1 MKKELKFVV
10 LAGLF
15 FVPFIPFL
23 VSGSL
28 FFPFIT
34 TKAFAWRIIVEIIF
48 VAWLALAVSDKGYR
62 PRKSPI
68 LYALGIFLF
77 VIGVA
82 NALGVNP
89 GASFWS
95 NYERMEGYI
104 TLLHLGAFFLVIGS
118 VFNEELW
125 KKWWNTSLL
134 ASALMVI
141 YAIFQLSGAITIN
154 QGGARVDGTFGNAIY
169 LAVYMLF
176 HIFVALFYMARSWKN
191 TGLRYLYGILII
203 SQLVILYYT
212 ATRGAILGLLGGLIV
227 FAVLNIRNKEQLFI
241 RKASVSLLAGILIL
255 VGSFFLA
262 KDSQF
267 VRESSV
273 LARFASLNLEE
284 IKNQGR
290 FFVWPMAVEG
300 FKDRPILGWGQE
312 NFGYVFQEHYKPQ
325 MYKLEPWFDRA
336 HNIFLEWVIA
346 GGVLGLAFYLSLY
359 AVPLYLIWFGNRGF
373 NSIEKSII
381 TSLLTAYFFHNIFVF
396 DHLISYVLFFSIL
409 AYIHFRAADHPLWSK
424 EIGKDSLGGL
434 ALPLAVLSLF
444 LVVYFANIKPIRA
457 NLALLK
463 GMRYMEVEENPSA
476 SADSYRKAYKL
487 ASLGRQ
493 DTVERIAS
501 DAVRIL
507 SSDKMAMED
516 KNDFYSFVISA
527 IRSADKNTQKT
538 ARHQLI
544 SGSLLTIFGRTEEAI
559 AYLSRAK
566 EIMPG
571 KLNIHFELGAA
582 HINAGN
588 FAEALEEFRK
598 AYEMAPE
605 YQEARIIYL
614 IGAIYASDTT
624 IETKMLSQIE
634 EKAFVFDERILAAY
648 YQNNNLAKVRQIIE
662 RRKILDTLKAE

>member
-15 FVPFIPFL
+15 FVPFLPFL

-28 FFPFIT
+28 YFPFIT

-48 VAWLALAVSDKGYR
+48 VAWLALAVSSKEYR
-62 PRKSPI
+62 PKKSPI

-154 QGGARVDGTFGNAIY
+154 QGGVRVDGTFGNAIY

-212 ATRGAILGLLGGLIV
+212 ATRGAILGLLGGLII

-255 VGSFFLA
+255 VGGFFLA

-267 VRESSV
+267 VRESPV

-312 NFGYVFQEHYKPQ
+312 NFGYVFQKHYQ
-325 MYKLEPWFDRA
+325 AEMYKLEPWFDRA
-336 HNIFLEWVIA
+336 HNIFLDWVIA

-396 DHLISYVLFFSIL
+396 DHLISYILFFSIL
-409 AYIHFRAADHPLWSK
+409 AYIHFRAADEPLWSK

-444 LVVYFANIKPIRA
+444 PVVYFANIKPIRA
-457 NLALLK
+457 NLALLD
-463 GMRYMEVEENPSA
+463 GMRYMQAEENPSA
-476 SADSYRKAYKL
+476 SADSYRKAYEL
-487 ASLGRQ
+487 APLGRQ
-493 DTVERIAS
+493 ETVERMSS

-544 SGSLLTIFGRTEEAI
+544 SGSLLTTLGRTEEAI

-571 KLNIHFELGAA
+571 KLDIYFELGAA